1 MTMKLWWWFIIIPII
16 LLAGFLVLVF
26 VVTNRDSAS
35 TSALALSDSLLTRL
49 STDEKL
55 TQKELEKARTT
66 LAKIK
71 PAKPYIVIDTHA
83 NILSLRTE
91 DSVLFK
97 GTCSTGS
104 GGELVDSLT
113 NRRWSFATPRG
124 VFKVTSKVADPWW
137 RKPDWAFLEDNEPI
151 PSDPSQRL
159 DPEMLGA
166 FAMGFGDNYY
176 IHGTIYERLLGVS
189 VTHGCVRVGSD
200 DLKKLYD
207 MVPIGTPVYIF

>member
-1 MTMKLWWWFIIIPII
+1 MKLWWWFIIIPVI

-26 VVTNRDSAS
+26 VVTDRDSAS

-55 TQKELEKARTT
+55 TQKELEKTKIT

-83 NILSLRTE
+83 NILSLRIE

-113 NRRWSFATPRG
+113 NRRWSFATPG
-124 VFKVTSKVADPWW
+124 VFSRSPAK
-137 RKPDWAFLEDNEPI
+137 
-151 PSDPSQRL
+151 
-159 DPEMLGA
+159 
-166 FAMGFGDNYY
+166 
-176 IHGTIYERLLGVS
+176 
-189 VTHGCVRVGSD
+189 
-200 DLKKLYD
+200 
-207 MVPIGTPVYIF
+207 